1 MSLRRRISLAVAV
14 GAVASLPLTATSAA
28 AADLD
33 APNAR
38 AAAKVSAAGTL
49 LSGKNVVSSQRVAKG
64 RYCVKVNSTVSLRN
78 AVVLA
83 TPNSGRQ
90 TTIDVR
96 RAPTGTCGFDARSI
110 TVYTYNA
117 GYYANT
123 WFTVAVL

>member
-1 MSLRRRISLAVAV
+1 MRRRTSLAIAV
-14 GAVASLPLTATSAA
+14 GAAISLPLTVTSAT

-49 LSGKNVVSSQRVAKG
+49 VSGKNVVSSQRVAKG
-64 RYCVKVNSTVSLRN
+64 RYCVRVNSTVSLRN

-90 TTIDVR
+90 TTLDVR
-96 RAPTGTCGFDARSI
+96 RAPTGTCGFDASSI

-117 GYYANT
+117 GYYADT

>member
-1 MSLRRRISLAVAV
+1 MSLRRRMSLAVAV
-14 GAVASLPLTATSAA
+14 GAVALLPLTATSAA

-38 AAAKVSAAGTL
+38 AAAKVSADGTL
-49 LSGKNVVSSQRVAKG
+49 VSGKNVVSSQRVAKG
-64 RYCVKVNSTVSLRN
+64 RYCVKVNSSVPLRN

-90 TTIDVR
+90 TTLDVR
-96 RAPTGTCGFDARSI
+96 RAPTGTCGFDTSSI

>member
-1 MSLRRRISLAVAV
+1 MRRRISLAIAI
-14 GAVASLPLTATSAA
+14 GAVVSLPLTVTSAT

-49 LSGKNVVSSQRVAKG
+49 VSGKNVVSSQRVAKG
-64 RYCVKVNSTVSLRN
+64 RYCVRVNSTVSLRN

-90 TTIDVR
+90 TTLDVR
-96 RAPTGTCGFDARSI
+96 RAPTGTCGFDASSI

-117 GYYANT
+117 GYYADT